1 MNFIILANLIKIWFI
16 CKMNLSF
23 GVCNLSLVPLRT
35 EASDK
40 SEMCSQLLFGDH
52 FTLLEV
58 GEKWSRIQ
66 TEYDEY
72 EGWIDNKQYVKVN
85 QATFDGLRNSKS
97 ILSLQ
102 VFHKVSKTD
111 NLTVLKL
118 LAGSTIPQNVDGL
131 FYLGDTRYKLEGATI
146 NPSNSEFRSGVK
158 DAAQFYLGSPYLWG
172 GRSIFGIDCS
182 GFTQIVFK
190 QFGIKLK
197 RDAWQ
202 QAEQGELVGFLQES
216 RAGDLAFFDNE
227 EGRITHVGIMLDN
240 EKIIHA
246 SGVVRIDPI
255 DNQGIFNAELN
266 RYTHKLR
273 IVKRFS

>member
-1 MNFIILANLIKIWFI
+1 
-16 CKMNLSF
+16 MNLSF

-58 GEKWSRIQ
+58 GEKWSRIL

-72 EGWIDNKQYVKVN
+72 EGWIDNKQYVKIN
-85 QATFDGLRNSKS
+85 QTAFDGLSNAKS
-97 ILSLQ
+97 ILGLE
-102 VFHKVSKTD
+102 VFCKAYKTD
-111 NLTVLKL
+111 NQLVLKL
-118 LAGSTIPQNVDGL
+118 LAGSTIPHHVDDL
-131 FYLGDTRYKLEGATI
+131 FYLGDTRYKIEGKTV
-146 NPSNSEFRSGVK
+146 NPKYSEFRSGVK

-182 GFTQIVFK
+182 GFSQMVFK

-202 QAEQGELVGFLQES
+202 QAEQGELVAFLQEA
-216 RAGDLAFFDNE
+216 RTGDLAFFDND
-227 EGRITHVGIMLDN
+227 EGRITHVGIMLN
-240 EKIIHA
+240 NQTIIHA
-246 SGVVRIDPI
+246 SGTVRIDPI

>member
-1 MNFIILANLIKIWFI
+1 
-16 CKMNLSF
+16 MNLSF
-23 GVCNLSLVPLRT
+23 GVCNLSLVPLRA

-52 FTLLEV
+52 FTILEE
-58 GEKWSRIQ
+58 GEKWTRIQ

-72 EGWIDNKQYVKVN
+72 EGWIDNKQYVKIN
-85 QATFDGLRNSKS
+85 QTTFDGLRNTKS
-97 ILSLQ
+97 VLGLE
-102 VFHKVSKTD
+102 VFCKASKTD
-111 NLTVLKL
+111 NQVFLKL
-118 LAGSTIPQNVDGL
+118 LAGSTIPQHVDGL
-131 FYLGDTRYKLEGATI
+131 FYLGDTRYKIEGNTV
-146 NPSNSEFRSGVK
+146 NPKNSEFRSVVK
-158 DAAQFYLGSPYLWG
+158 DAAKFYLGAPYLWG
-172 GRSIFGIDCS
+172 GRTIFGIDCS

-202 QAEQGELVGFLQES
+202 QAEQGELVGFLQEA

-227 EGRITHVGIMLDN
+227 EGRITHVGIMLNDY
-240 EKIIHA
+240 EIIHA
-246 SGVVRIDPI
+246 SGTVRIDPI
-255 DNQGIFNAELN
+255 DNQGIFNSELN